1 MGSRKP
7 SKYSRKSGHS
17 RKSRK
22 EKHPRKGR
30 SAYQTFIANHFQAKK
45 SEIMRRRNLLPS
57 KATQKQVFAV
67 NHQVIK
73 ELAAQWRESSH
84 YKGKA
89 SRKSGKASRK
99 SGKASRKSGKGS
111 RKSGK
116 ASRKSGRGSRKS
128 GKASRKS
135 GKASRKSGR
144 GSRKSGK
151 ASRKSRKPA
160 HKTTRKS
167 TPWGAHVKKEF
178 KTVYHRFSH
187 GKKDIS
193 KAEHKLYFKETMKEL
208 SRTFGGRKPAKPSKK
223 SKKEHSRK
231 SAKST
236 KSTKSRKSRKERKPK
251 HKKVD
256 TELMMNGADYAQ
268 KKMYSTAYKADAKKM
283 SLSQLLKYY

>member
-99 SGKASRKSGKGS
+99 SGKASRKSGK
-111 RKSGK
+111 
-116 ASRKSGRGSRKS
+116 
-128 GKASRKS
+128 
-135 GKASRKSGR
+135 
-144 GSRKSGK
+144 
-151 ASRKSRKPA
+151 ASRKSRKSA
-160 HKTTRKS
+160 HKTTHKS

>member
-1 MGSRKP
+1 MQSVMGSSKSRKP
-7 SKYSRKSGHS
+7 YSRKSSYHH
-17 RKSRK
+17 KPRK

-30 SAYQTFIANHFQAKK
+30 SAYQNFIKHHFQAKK
-45 SEIMRRRNLLPS
+45 SEIMRRRHLTS
-57 KATQKQVFAV
+57 KATQKEVFAV

-84 YKGKA
+84 YKGKG

-116 ASRKSGRGSRKS
+116 GSRKS
-128 GKASRKS
+128 GKGSRKS
-135 GKASRKSGR
+135 GKGSRKSGK

-160 HKTTRKS
+160 HKTTHKS
-167 TPWGAHVKKEF
+167 TPWGAHVKKQF

-187 GKKDIS
+187 GKKDVS

-208 SRTFGGRKPAKPSKK
+208 SRTFGGRKPAKPSKSTK
-223 SKKEHSRK
+223 SKK

-236 KSTKSRKSRKERKPK
+236 KSTKSRKERKPK

-268 KKMYSTAYKADAKKM
+268 KKMHSTAYKADAKKM